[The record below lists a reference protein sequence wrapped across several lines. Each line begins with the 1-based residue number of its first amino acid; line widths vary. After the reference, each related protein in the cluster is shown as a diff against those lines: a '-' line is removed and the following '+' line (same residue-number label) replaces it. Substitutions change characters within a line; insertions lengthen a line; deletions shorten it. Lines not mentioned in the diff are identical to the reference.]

1 MKIKKVRRK
10 KEKNAIFLHTL
21 YIFMKHEFIHMY
33 VLCFYFLSTFVKV
46 FFNLHHM
53 YNSLIILKTRDIFS
67 LCNSKTTRTKT
78 IIIRNAFVILLQKR
92 SILKLRVPLRTH
104 ELKN

>member
-1 MKIKKVRRK
+1 M
-10 KEKNAIFLHTL
+10 
-21 YIFMKHEFIHMY
+21 
-33 VLCFYFLSTFVKV
+33 FLSTFVKV

-53 YNSLIILKTRDIFS
+53 YNSLKMLKTRDIFS

-92 SILKLRVPLRTH
+92 SILKLRVPLHTH